1 MHWPDELT
9 ETPDL
14 HGAYPRLSRSRIER
28 LAASGERRP
37 LRRDDVLFAEGEL
50 SDDFFVVLD
59 GKVAIVEEY
68 GTADRVV
75 GLHGPGRFLGEMNVL
90 SGLAGHRTA
99 VCAEP
104 GEVLAVPVDE
114 LRRAIGRDPRLG
126 DLILRAFIIRQ
137 SMISGLGTG
146 LRIVGSRFSAD
157 TRRLREFA
165 VRNRLP
171 HKWIDLEEDWETEC
185 FLRAMGVAPAETPVV
200 ILRGEIV
207 LRNPSNAELAGAV
220 NLPAPRTWE
229 TVCDL
234 LVVGAGPA
242 GLAAAVYGAADG
254 LSTIVVDG
262 SAIGGQA
269 RTSPRI
275 ESHLGFPYG
284 ISGDELVE
292 RAMTQAT
299 GLGACF
305 RVPAEVAALDG
316 SCGDHFVTMRDGKVI
331 HSRALIVA
339 TGIRYHRLRLPGMD
353 RFERTSVH
361 YAATLFEA
369 RECRRDPVVVVGGGD
384 TAGQAALFLAA
395 HAAWVRL
402 LAREGDLRVNMS
414 RYLAVEVERDPRIQ
428 VMLNTEVR
436 ELTGG
441 TTLEGVVI
449 EDNVTGK
456 RSSIEAR
463 ALFVLIGAEPHTHW
477 LSGDISL
484 DRRGYVLTGARAVR
498 LQAQP
503 GDLAPGR
510 PFPLETSRPGVFA
523 AGDVRS
529 GSTKRVVSAAGEGA
543 MAARLVHEHLRSAF

>member
-1 MHWPDELT
+1 MHWPEELT

-14 HGAYPRLSRSRIER
+14 HGAYPRLSRARIER
-28 LAASGERRP
+28 LAARGERRP
-37 LRRDDVLFAEGEL
+37 LSRDDVLFTEGEL
-50 SDDFFVVLD
+50 TDDFFVVLD
-59 GKVAIVEEY
+59 GKVAMVEEY
-68 GTADRVV
+68 GTADRVD

-99 VCAEP
+99 VCAES

-114 LRRAIGRDPRLG
+114 LRRMIGRDAAMG
-126 DLILRAFIIRQ
+126 DLILRAFVIRR
-137 SMISGLGTG
+137 SMITGLGTG

-185 FLRAMGVAPAETPVV
+185 FLRAMGVMPEETPVV
-200 ILRGEIV
+200 ILRCETV

-220 NLPAPRTWE
+220 SLPAPRTWE

-262 SAIGGQA
+262 GAIGGQA

-284 ISGDELVE
+284 ISGDELVD

-305 RVPAEVAALDG
+305 RVPAEAAALDG
-316 SCGDHFVTMRDGKVI
+316 SCGDHVVTTRDGTVI

-339 TGIRYHRLRLPGMD
+339 TGIRYRRLQLPDMD
-353 RFERTSVH
+353 RFERTSVY
-361 YAATLFEA
+361 YAATMFEA
-369 RECRRDPVVVVGGGD
+369 RECRRDPIVVVGGGD

-441 TTLEGVVI
+441 KMLEAVVA
-449 EDNVTGK
+449 EDNVTGE

-463 ALFVLIGAEPHTHW
+463 ALFVLIGAEPHTPW
-477 LSGDISL
+477 LSGEISL
-484 DRRGYVLTGARAVR
+484 DRRGYILTGARAVR
-498 LQAQP
+498 FQTTAE
-503 GDLAPGR
+503 GRAPGR

-543 MAARLVHEHLRSAF
+543 MAARLVHEHLRSSF